1 MTPTPIKHKFRNHE
15 INPATRCLIIGTFN
29 PDTPKNTADF
39 FYGTGRN
46 DLWSLLPAAFGVEGH
61 LKGKNRNPERLRFM
75 RERGIDF
82 VDIISEVMVDT
93 DRAHHRKDS
102 YIGGRVSVW
111 RDVTGLMDELPNLER
126 ACFTRKTFNDVPGI
140 EDHVKKIASYCDGN
154 NARNKRIVFRCL
166 VSPSRLAPGKD
177 KQKEWS
183 AFFSESAIV

>member
-61 LKGKNRNPERLRFM
+61 LKGKNRNPERLRFT

-140 EDHVKKIASYCDGN
+140 EDHVRKIASYCDGN
-154 NARNKRIVFRCL
+154 NARNRRIVFRCL

-183 AFFSESAIV
+183 AFLMRAR